1 MKLNN
6 AFRLSLL
13 LMLSLMLLVSAG
25 STVAQDKQTVTI
37 WWPQST
43 SGEMSQCLMET
54 STPLFNEQSAD
65 YEIQWIIQ
73 PPHDDYRNIIRTAVV
88 AGSGPDV
95 VTTDGAAF
103 TFELAS
109 AGLLLPLDEYIEQY
123 SWDELIAD
131 WALGLVQVE
140 GQRYGIPAELESVI
154 LYYNATLFEEKGWT
168 PPATID
174 EMIAVA
180 EAAQAEGIIPFA
192 HAYSECVPCNEWI
205 IGQFLNHWAGP
216 QKVYEALTG
225 QREWT
230 DPDFVEAMQM
240 LGEMPGKGWFMGSLE
255 NFFSLTFDDMHAA
268 IGNGEAAMNIE
279 GTWHLGTVD
288 LWFGEDAGNEN
299 DWGWVPMPTRSGAEL
314 WDIGTGG
321 MWSISGSS
329 QVPDGAAE
337 FINFWYQPE
346 QQVLWLNECGFQLS
360 PVEVSADAFANLDPR
375 VAEIYSSLT
384 AASANNDIGYTP
396 WTFFPSKTDVYIYTE
411 IQRLYDGQI
420 TAEEFLEGMQTQFAE
435 EFAAGEVPPI
445 PITNG
450 SN

>member
-1 MKLNN
+1 VNKS
-6 AFRLSLL
+6 FRFILLAVVMLVLL
-13 LMLSLMLLVSAG
+13 LSAS
-25 STVAQDKQTVTI
+25 STLAQKQPVTI

-43 SGEMSQCLMET
+43 SGDTAECLMNT
-54 STPLFNEQSAD
+54 STSLFNEQSEN
-65 YEIQWIIQ
+65 YEIQWVLQ
-73 PPHDDYRNIIRTAVV
+73 PPDDEYRNLIRTAVV

-103 TFELAS
+103 TFELAN
-109 AGLLLPLDEYIEQY
+109 AGLLKSLNQYIDQY
-123 SWDELIAD
+123 SWDELIAP
-131 WALGLVQVE
+131 WALGLVE
-140 GQRYGIPAELESVI
+140 IDNEKYGIPAELESVV
-154 LYYNATLFEEKGWT
+154 LYYNKTLFETMGWQA
-168 PPATID
+168 PKTIE
-174 EMIAVA
+174 EMIAIA
-180 EAAQAEGIIPFA
+180 ESAQAAGIIPFA

-205 IGQFLNHWAGP
+205 VGQFLNHWAGP

-230 DPDFVEAMQM
+230 DPDFVEAMEM
-240 LGEMPGKGWFMGSLE
+240 LGAMPGKGWFMGSLE

-279 GTWHLGTVD
+279 GTWHLSTID
-288 LWFGEDAGNEN
+288 LWFGEAAGNEN
-299 DWGWVPMPTRSGAEL
+299 EWDWVPMPTKSGAEL

-321 MWSISGSS
+321 MWSISASS
-329 QVPDGAAE
+329 AVPDGAAE

-360 PVEVSADAFANLDPR
+360 PVKVSADAFSNLDPR

-384 AASANNDIGYTP
+384 AASANGDIGYTP
-396 WTFFPSKTDVYIYTE
+396 WTFFPSKTDVYLYTE

-420 TAEEFLEGMQTQFAE
+420 TAEEYLQGMQTQFQE
-435 EFAAGEVPPI
+435 EFDAGEVPPI
-445 PITNG
+445 PVTSG